1 MSTPGPDE
9 RRPAAPAPDLLA
21 RLAPPVFV
29 VIWATGF
36 IVARL
41 VAPDAEPL
49 SFLSVRYVLA
59 IALLA
64 LAALAVGAAWP
75 KTWAGWRDG
84 LVAGMLLHGA
94 YLGGVFW
101 SVANGLPAGIA
112 ALVAGL
118 QPLITGVL
126 VIPFLG
132 ERVSP
137 RRWLGILVGFS
148 GALLVI
154 APKLGAGAGAEIPLV
169 PLGVA
174 FLGVVGMTLG
184 TIWQKR
190 TAAAV
195 DLRTNT
201 VVHYC
206 GALLVTLPVALLI
219 EEGRIALTTE
229 VAIGLA
235 WAVLGL
241 SIGAISLL
249 LVLIRRGAVAGVA
262 SLLFLVP
269 PCSAVMAWA
278 LFGET
283 LAPVQMLGMAV
294 AAAGVAVASRG

>member
-1 MSTPGPDE
+1 MATSRD
-9 RRPAAPAPDLLA
+9 ALA
-21 RLAPPVFV
+21 RLAPPLFV
-29 VIWATGF
+29 VVWATGF

-41 VAPDAEPL
+41 VAPHADPL
-49 SFLSVRYVLA
+49 TFLTVRYA
-59 IALLA
+59 LA
-64 LAALAVGAAWP
+64 LAILAPAAFLVGAAWP
-75 KTWAGWRDG
+75 ATPAVWRDG
-84 LVAGMLLHGA
+84 LIAGVLLHGA
-94 YLGGVFW
+94 YLGGIFW
-101 SVANGLPAGIA
+101 AVSHGLPAGIA

-118 QPLITGVL
+118 QPLITGLLVL
-126 VIPFLG
+126 PLLG
-132 ERVSP
+132 ETVSR

-154 APKLGAGAGAEIPLV
+154 APRLGAGAGIPILPLV
-169 PLGVA
+169 VA
-174 FLGVVGMTLG
+174 FFAVVAMTLG

-190 TAAAV
+190 TAGGV

-206 GALLVTLPVALLI
+206 GAALATAPLALLF
-219 EEGRIALTTE
+219 EDGRIDAHPD
-229 VAIGLA
+229 VIVGLA

-269 PCSAVMAWA
+269 PVSATMAYV

-283 LAPVQMLGMAV
+283 LVPLQILGMGIAAV
-294 AAAGVAVASRG
+294 GVAIASRD

>member
-1 MSTPGPDE
+1 MISSVNDE
-9 RRPAAPAPDLLA
+9 RPRAPARDPLA
-21 RLAPPVFV
+21 RMAPPVFV
-29 VIWATGF
+29 MIWATGF

-49 SFLSVRYVLA
+49 TFLSVRYGLV
-59 IALLA
+59 IAVLA
-64 LAALAVGAAWP
+64 LAAFAVGAAWP
-75 KTWAGWRDG
+75 RTLAGWRDG

-94 YLGGVFW
+94 YVGGVFW
-101 SVANGLPAGIA
+101 AVAHGLPAGIA

-118 QPLITGVL
+118 QPLITAVL
-126 VIPFLG
+126 VIPLLG
-132 ERVSP
+132 ERVP
-137 RRWLGILVGFS
+137 RRRWLGILVGFS

-154 APKLGAGAGAEIPLV
+154 LPRLGAGTGAAIPLV
-169 PLGVA
+169 PLGIA
-174 FLGVVGMTLG
+174 LLGVVGMTLG

-190 TAAAV
+190 TAGAV

-201 VVHYC
+201 VVQYC
-206 GALLVTLPVALLI
+206 GALAATLPVALLF
-219 EEGRIALTTE
+219 EEGRIAYTIP
-229 VAIGLA
+229 VVVGLA
-235 WAVLGL
+235 WAVFGL

-269 PCSAVMAWA
+269 PCSAVMAYV

-283 LAPVQMLGMAV
+283 LAPVQMLGMAI

>member
-1 MSTPGPDE
+1 MMSSSGNSE
-9 RRPAAPAPDLLA
+9 RSRARAHDPLA
-21 RLAPPVFV
+21 WLAPPVFV

-49 SFLSVRYVLA
+49 TFLSLRYALV
-59 IALLA
+59 IAVLA
-64 LAALAVGAAWP
+64 LAAVALGAAWP
-75 KTWAGWRDG
+75 RTIAGWRDG

-94 YLGGVFW
+94 YVGGVFW
-101 SVANGLPAGIA
+101 AVAHGLPAGIA

-118 QPLITGVL
+118 QPLITAVL
-126 VIPFLG
+126 VIPLLG
-132 ERVSP
+132 ERVP
-137 RRWLGILVGFS
+137 RRRWLGILVGFA

-154 APKLGAGAGAEIPLV
+154 LPRLGIGTGAVIPPV

-174 FLGVVGMTLG
+174 LLGVVGMTLG

-190 TAAAV
+190 TAGAV
-195 DLRTNT
+195 DLRTNA
-201 VVHYC
+201 VVQYC
-206 GALLVTLPVALLI
+206 GALAATLPIALLL
-219 EEGRIALTTE
+219 EDGRIVYTTA
-229 VAIGLA
+229 VVVGLA
-235 WAVLGL
+235 WAVFGL

-269 PCSAVMAWA
+269 PCSAVMAYA

-294 AAAGVAVASRG
+294 AATGVALASRS